1 LSLRRQSRAGALQ
14 ILPERQCC
22 RFEIVQMTLN
32 SVLAAA
38 PVASR
43 PGRRRFRGFVLS
55 ADRLTHDGRTV
66 AVPPKP
72 LAVLNVLAAREGD
85 IVSKSDLIASVW
97 HGAPI
102 ADESIARSIFMLR
115 RAIGDIDATA
125 ADAVETAYGRGYRFA
140 LESCVEPDAALEDG
154 PARALRD
161 ARRALFTAATL
172 DPADHRV
179 RTCLTLV
186 DALLADGHSAGAAEF
201 ERALSRVESERRRR
215 NSALAETLPDGV
227 HIFVDPLRGP

>member
-1 LSLRRQSRAGALQ
+1 
-14 ILPERQCC
+14 
-22 RFEIVQMTLN
+22 MTLTT
-32 SVLAAA
+32 VLAAA

-55 ADRLTHDGRTV
+55 ADRLTHEGRTV

-115 RAIGDIDATA
+115 RAIGDLDATA

-140 LESCVEPDAALEDG
+140 LESCVELDADLGDG
-154 PARALRD
+154 PARPLRD
-161 ARRALFTAATL
+161 ARRALFAAATL
-172 DPADHRV
+172 DPSNHRV

-186 DALLADGHSAGAAEF
+186 DALLGGDVAAGAAAF
-201 ERALSRVESERRRR
+201 DRALTRAERDGQRSATLADVRTDAGLRV
-215 NSALAETLPDGV
+215 V
-227 HIFVDPLRGP
+227 VDPPRGP

>member
-1 LSLRRQSRAGALQ
+1 
-14 ILPERQCC
+14 
-22 RFEIVQMTLN
+22 MTLN
-32 SVLAAA
+32 TLLAAA

-140 LESCVEPDAALEDG
+140 LESCVEPDAGVEDG

-161 ARRALFTAATL
+161 ARRALFAAATL
-172 DPADHRV
+172 DASDHRV

-186 DALLADGHSAGAAEF
+186 DALLVDVHSAGATEF
-201 ERALSRVESERRRR
+201 DRALARVESDRRRR
-215 NSALAETLPDGV
+215 TSALVQTLPDDER
-227 HIFVDPLRGP
+227 IFMEPLRGA